1 MRIFA
6 LRYRLPLRAG
16 VVAAGLAAAMAQA
29 QEPKTLNGVAL
40 VVGQSDYSEIPAL
53 PNPANDAREMV
64 KLLTDLGF
72 DARSVTDRD
81 ARKLRRDLERFAED
95 AEEADVALLYYSG
108 HGIEAGGENWL
119 VPVDAGLEALDEAE
133 EALVPLSDLLDELR
147 ENVPVT
153 IVLLDACRTN
163 PFPAGA
169 AIRREPDAEPEPISQ
184 SGLMPVRGAAALG
197 KKAAPEENLGMVIGF
212 AAEPGEPALDGSPG
226 GNSPYAAALL
236 RHLSAMQGVEFGQVM
251 RMVTEEVYL
260 ATGAQQRPWTN
271 ESLRRLLYFGLAVE
285 EPGGVDGKITGER
298 RQLLLTVADL
308 PSVERVQVEKV
319 AAREGVKLDALYGV
333 LRAMG
338 TDAAPDD
345 PSELDKLLEA
355 QAERLREMM
364 GQRAALRTD
373 DPEIA
378 ALSAAADR
386 ALAEGAIRSAKE
398 FLDQAVA
405 RVEETGDAV
414 DDLEEQ
420 IKNKRLA
427 DAAVYAKRADASAL
441 TFSFREA
448 AADYAKA
455 FDLVEK
461 WDERLAWNYKNQEA
475 EALRLLGEAK
485 GDRVALG
492 EALDAYQEVLDLLPN
507 GEKGRDWAITK
518 NNMAVVLNG
527 MGELEERT
535 ENLDRALAS
544 FEEVKAIFAAK
555 GDDANWAAA
564 ENNIGNVLLA
574 LGERTGDRATL
585 ERARA
590 AFRAALEKRPREKLP
605 LDWASSQN
613 NVGITEYKLAEP
625 RGDVAG
631 LERAEA
637 AYRAALEVFT
647 KDSAP
652 VDWAMVQNNLGNTL
666 NTLGLVRN
674 DAAYHSQAVEAFQ
687 AAMTVRT
694 REAWPHQWA
703 TSQLNLGNAL
713 ANQGRHEW
721 TTWSVAKA
729 VTAYEAALDVFD
741 RAKAPLDWAS
751 AQNNLAA
758 ALQTIGQRN
767 QDMAF
772 LERSAAAFRAARE
785 VYAREKFPLD
795 WAMTHN
801 NEGNTLRLMA
811 AVSGDAGFYRQ
822 AVASYGHA
830 LEEYRRDRAPLQWG
844 LVQASLGDALQ
855 FLANHETHT
864 DSLKASIVARRAA
877 LEVLTPEA
885 APVEWANAQNGLGM
899 SLLNLSTREQNPSHL
914 PDAAKAF
921 EASLKIFTREAQP
934 LQWAFAQNNIGDV
947 HWNLAAQG
955 GGATEYRKALSFFEA
970 AKEAFSSVGYQPVI
984 DLIDQKIALVKG
996 ELGNQGQRR

>member
-1 MRIFA
+1 MRIFTLRLGPSFRAVA
-6 LRYRLPLRAG
+6 L
-16 VVAAGLAAAMAQA
+16 AGLLASTSAMAQEA
-29 QEPKTLNGVAL
+29 DALNGVAL
-40 VVGQSDYSEIPAL
+40 VIGQSDYGEVPAL

-133 EALVPLSDLLDELR
+133 EALVPLSAVLDELR
-147 ENVPVT
+147 QNVSVT

-163 PFPAGA
+163 PFPAGS
-169 AIRREPDAEPEPISQ
+169 AIRREPDAKPEPISQ
-184 SGLMPVRGAAALG
+184 SGLTPVRGAAALN
-197 KKAAPEENLGMVIGF
+197 KKPDPQENLGMVIGF

-271 ESLRRLLYFGLAVE
+271 ESLRRLLYFGLAPE

-298 RQLLLTVADL
+298 RQLLLTMADL

-338 TDAAPDD
+338 TDVVPDD
-345 PSELDKLLEA
+345 PSELDKLLES

-405 RVEETGDAV
+405 RVEETSDAV

-441 TFSFREA
+441 TFAFREA
-448 AADYAKA
+448 AADYARA

-461 WDERLAWNYKNQEA
+461 WDEDLAWNYKNQQA

-485 GDRVALG
+485 GDRTVLQ
-492 EALDAYQEVLDLLPN
+492 EALDAYRQVLDLLPN

-527 MGELEERT
+527 IGELEEGA
-535 ENLDRALAS
+535 ESLSRALES
-544 FEEVKAIFAAK
+544 FEEVKAIFAAE
-555 GDDANWAAA
+555 GDDLNWAAA
-564 ENNIGNVLLA
+564 ENNIGNILLLLA
-574 LGERTGDRATL
+574 ERSGDMATVEKALAAYRAAVEKRDRATV
-585 ERARA
+585 
-590 AFRAALEKRPREKLP
+590 P
-605 LDWASSQN
+605 LDWAFSQN
-613 NVGITEYKLAEP
+613 NIGLAEFKLAEP
-625 RGDVAG
+625 RGDAAG
-631 LERAEA
+631 LGRAEA
-637 AYRAALEVFT
+637 AYRVALEVLT

-652 VDWAMVQNNLGNTL
+652 IDWAMVQNNLGNTL
-666 NTLGLVRN
+666 NALGLVRN
-674 DAAYHSQAVEAFQ
+674 EAGLHDAAAEAFE
-687 AAMTVRT
+687 ASMSVRT

-703 TSQLNLGNAL
+703 TSQIGLGNAL
-713 ANQGRHEW
+713 NNRSRHEW
-721 TTWSVAKA
+721 TTWSLSAA
-729 VTAYEAALDVFD
+729 IEAYEGALGEFD
-741 RAKAPLDWAS
+741 RARAPLHWAS
-751 AQNNLAA
+751 AQNNLGA
-758 ALQTIGQRN
+758 ALQTVGQRN

-785 VYAREKFPLD
+785 IYAREKFPLD
-795 WAMTHN
+795 WAMTLN

-811 AVSGDAGFYRQ
+811 AVSGEPKHYES
-822 AVASYGHA
+822 AVAAYRDA
-830 LEEYRRDRAPLQWG
+830 LAEFRRDRASWQWA

-855 FLANHETHT
+855 YLSNHEAHT
-864 DSLKASIVARRAA
+864 DSLKASIEARRMA
-877 LEVLTPEA
+877 LEVLTPET

-899 SLLNLSTREQNPSHL
+899 SLLNLSTREQNSSHL

-921 EASLKIFTREAQP
+921 EASLKVFTRDGQP

-955 GGATEYRKALSFFEA
+955 GGEAEYQKALTFFEA
-970 AKEAFSSVGYQPVI
+970 AKDAFASAGHQPVI

-996 ELGNQGQRR
+996 ELEE